1 MRFLSIAFLLLLV
14 FSAQAQIKL
23 PPKQVEQKAP
33 VKQTVT
39 EVKPANTG
47 PILTLKIISDIN
59 CKFYVDGEYTATIEA
74 GDVAKIN
81 LKKGEYQFKSV
92 STENPDKVLRLIY
105 PVEETGIEKFYNIE
119 FNKTTAQT
127 QSNVISEY
135 GKDAQVLISWLGPGS
150 VKLYFDKEEFFFTE
164 GQKKALDLKPEVAY
178 SLKAVKPDKTYSYND
193 FISFIKGKQGYTIN
207 LVNSAL
213 VIEKALTP
221 AEIKAYFENRMVYV
235 TGGTFNMGC
244 SEAGGN
250 VCDESDKPVHTQ
262 SVNNFY
268 ISKYEVTLKE
278 FKLFI
283 DDTGYKTTAERNG
296 YSYVWNDKEWEKRPG
311 VIWKYD
317 MQGNLRP
324 ESDFNY
330 PVTHIDQSDALVF
343 CLWLQLKTGKKFRLP
358 AEEEWEYA
366 ARGGNKSGN
375 YKFSGSN
382 DVNAVAWHWGNSEA
396 KIHPVGQKQSN
407 ELGLYDMSGNV
418 LEITGS
424 KYSDS
429 YNKSPT
435 PTDTLSGGI
444 GVSYVNLND
453 TIYVTKTEKGYP
465 ADKAGLE
472 QGDKII
478 MINGETLSGKTNAE
492 IASIIKGEQGT
503 SVTFFL
509 MKNYTSALSSVT
521 MQRDKI
527 FFFRKNVIKGGSFYS
542 DIKDCTTVRRERINN
557 YTSQSSIGFRIVHD

>member
-366 ARGGNKSGN
+366 ARGGNKSRN
-375 YKFSGSN
+375 YKFSGSD
-382 DVNAVAWHWGNSEA
+382 DVNAVSWNFGNSEL
-396 KIHPVGQKQSN
+396 KTHPVGQKQSN
-407 ELGLYDMSGNV
+407 ELGLYDMNGN
-418 LEITGS
+418 LWEITSSRYTADYS
-424 KYSDS
+424 K
-429 YNKSPT
+429 KPV
-435 PTDTLSGGI
+435 PTDSLIGI
-444 GVSYVNLND
+444 GMSFVSLND
-453 TIYVTKTEKGYP
+453 SLFVTKTEKGGP
-465 ADKAGLE
+465 AELAGIE
-472 QGDKII
+472 SGDKII
-478 MINGETLSGKTNAE
+478 LIDGENISGKPTSE
-492 IASIIKGEQGT
+492 IVTKIRGDRGT
-503 SVTFFL
+503 SVTVSL
-509 MKNYTSALSSVT
+509 IKDRSKELLHITVQRNRVYIMNYLS
-521 MQRDKI
+521 R
-527 FFFRKNVIKGGSFYS
+527 GGSFYN
-542 DIKDCTTVRRERINN
+542 DPKHCTNASRGGRNG
-557 YTSQSSIGFRIVHD
+557 SSTNLDGFRIAHD